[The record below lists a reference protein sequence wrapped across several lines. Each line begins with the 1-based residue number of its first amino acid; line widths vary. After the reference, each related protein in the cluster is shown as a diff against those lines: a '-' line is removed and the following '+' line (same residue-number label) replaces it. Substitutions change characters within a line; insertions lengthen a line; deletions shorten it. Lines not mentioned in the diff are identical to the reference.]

1 MLDTT
6 AGDLLLII
14 YLIFNSLFP
23 FLINEETD
31 IERSVP
37 SLLSVGHFSG
47 LQFVDTVNNAAINI
61 LMFLKTVFM

>member
-6 AGDLLLII
+6 TGDLLLII

-47 LQFVDTVNNAAINI
+47 HQFVDTVNNAAINI
-61 LMFLKTVFM
+61 LIFLKTVFM